1 MYHILHEHNL
11 WMYVFFIIHLKT
23 KDKTDYN
30 GTESF
35 IHEKLLEE
43 DISWFPLHSSIAL
56 DKDKYVISE
65 NNDSKLIVNFK
76 VVFV

>member
-1 MYHILHEHNL
+1 MYHILNEHNL

-35 IHEKLLEE
+35 INDKLLEE
-43 DISWFPLHSSIAL
+43 DISWFPLHISIGL
-56 DKDKYVISE
+56 EKDKYVISD
-65 NNDSKLIVNFK
+65 NRDSKLSFSK
-76 VVFV
+76 

>member
-1 MYHILHEHNL
+1 MYHILNEHNL

-35 IHEKLLEE
+35 ISDKLIEE
-43 DISWFPLHSSIAL
+43 DISWFPLHTSIAL
-56 DKDKYVISE
+56 EKEKYVISE
-65 NNDSKLIVNFK
+65 NSGSKFLI
-76 VVFV
+76 